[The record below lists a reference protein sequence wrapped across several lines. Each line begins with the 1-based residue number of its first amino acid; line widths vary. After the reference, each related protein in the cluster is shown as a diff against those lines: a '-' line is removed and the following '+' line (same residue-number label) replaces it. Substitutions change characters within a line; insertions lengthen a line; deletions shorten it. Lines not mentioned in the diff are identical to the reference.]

1 MDGEAFKDFEA
12 AGWSANADGYDRLT
26 GRITARVADALL
38 DAAGVAAGV
47 RLLDVGCGPGH
58 LCAEAARRGALPTGI
73 DLADGMVA
81 LAGRRHPQIEFR
93 RADAEA
99 LPFADDSFDA
109 AVAAFVINHLPDP
122 ERGAAELC
130 RVLRSGGRLVL
141 AMWDQPE
148 RVAWLGLVEQAMRR
162 AGVRPHG
169 ALPAGPEAHRFAD
182 PGELRT
188 LLERAGLVD
197 VTVAA
202 VAFTVAVDDAGELW
216 DGVHTGSV
224 RTAAQLRALGGEDRD
239 RVRAELERLLAA
251 RAPGGGLELETAVQV
266 AAGRAG

>member
-12 AGWSANADGYDRLT
+12 AGWSANADGYDCLT

-38 DAAGVAAGV
+38 DAAGAEDGV

-58 LCAEAARRGALPTGI
+58 LCARAARRGARATGI
-73 DLADGMVA
+73 DLAEGMVA

-93 RADAEA
+93 CADAEA

-109 AVAAFVINHLPDP
+109 AIGAFVVNHLPHP

-130 RVLRSGGRLVL
+130 RVLRPGGRLAL

-148 RVAWLGLVEQAMRR
+148 RVAWLGLFEQAMER
-162 AGVRPHG
+162 AGVRPDG
-169 ALPAGPEAHRFAD
+169 ALPAGPDAHRFAD
-182 PGELRT
+182 PAALES
-188 LLERAGLVD
+188 LLQRAGLVD
-197 VTVAA
+197 VA
-202 VAFTVAVDDAGELW
+202 VEPLAFTVTVDDAGDLW

-224 RTAAQLRALGGEDRD
+224 RTAAQLRALAGDDRD
-239 RVRAELERLLAA
+239 RVRAELERLLAE
-251 RAPGGGLELETAVQV
+251 RASEHGPELETAVQV
-266 AAGRAG
+266 ATGRAG

>member
-1 MDGEAFKDFEA
+1 VDGEAFKDFEA

-38 DAAGVAAGV
+38 DAAGAAGGV

-58 LCAEAARRGALPTGI
+58 LCARAARRGARPIGI
-73 DLADGMVA
+73 DLADGMVE

-109 AVAAFVINHLPDP
+109 AVGAFVINHLPHPD
-122 ERGAAELC
+122 RGAAELC
-130 RVLRSGGRLVL
+130 RVLRPGGRLAL

-148 RVAWLGLVEQAMRR
+148 RVAWLGLFEQAMHRT
-162 AGVRPHG
+162 GVHPDG
-169 ALPAGPEAHRFAD
+169 ALPPGPDAHRFAD
-182 PGELRT
+182 PAELRS

-197 VTVAA
+197 VGVAPLT
-202 VAFTVAVDDAGELW
+202 FTVRVDDAGDLW
-216 DGVHTGSV
+216 DGVLTGSV
-224 RTAAQLRALGGEDRD
+224 RTAAQLRALAAGERD
-239 RVRAELERLLAA
+239 RVRAELGRLLAE
-251 RAPGGGLELETAVQV
+251 RASKSGPELETGVQV
-266 AAGRAG
+266 ATGRAG